1 MSRVTRPV
9 RLLAIALVLIAA
21 PAAAAATL
29 RSNAAASV
37 TNIRKVDFRNFAY
50 VSGTGAAI
58 TVKNGVYANT
68 IKPNEPVY
76 FQVLDVD
83 HGDLDGD
90 GVEEAIVTTLENTG
104 GTGQFTDGLIFRL
117 VGGNPK
123 QIGDLGIGDRADGGI
138 HGITIVNGRIV
149 VDRYGQ
155 NGSGACCPTYIERDT
170 LKLDSNGETTSAAKT
185 TKRAFISL
193 SRSDAGAPSKITFLR
208 GTASVTIEGDGMA
221 GDRGTLDAG
230 KGQTVTYSVS
240 KVPNF
245 PNARAAIITLSI
257 GTTTVAVVSSG
268 GSWTGKLPT
277 SGRYTLAW
285 KQNGPVSSKD
295 STSAYATV
303 DLSIR

>member
-1 MSRVTRPV
+1 MRHPSRWL
-9 RLLAIALVLIAA
+9 RLLATALASASTVD
-21 PAAAAATL
+21 T
-29 RSNAAASV
+29 AASASVATV
-37 TNIRKVDFRNFAY
+37 TNIRRIDFRNFAY

-58 TVKNGVYANT
+58 TVKNGVYENT
-68 IKPNEPVY
+68 IKPDEPVY

-90 GVEEAIVTTLENTG
+90 GVDEAIVTTLENTG

-117 VGGNPK
+117 VAGNPK

-155 NGSGACCPTYIERDT
+155 DATGACCPTYIERDT
-170 LKLDSNGETTSAAKT
+170 LKLNSKGETTSAAKA

-193 SRSDAGAPSKITFLR
+193 SRSEAGAPSKITFLR
-208 GTASVTIEGDGMA
+208 GTSAATIEGDGMA
-221 GDRGTLDAG
+221 GDQGTLDAD
-230 KGQTVTYSVS
+230 KGQTLTYSVS

-245 PNARAAIITLSI
+245 PNARTAIVTLSI
-257 GTTTVAVVSSG
+257 GTTTVAGVSSG
-268 GSWTGKLPT
+268 GTWTGKLP
-277 SGRYTLAW
+277 SAGRYTLAW
-285 KQNGPVSSKD
+285 TQNGPVTSKD

>member
-1 MSRVTRPV
+1 MRHPSRWL
-9 RLLAIALVLIAA
+9 RLLATALASASTVD
-21 PAAAAATL
+21 T
-29 RSNAAASV
+29 AASASVATV
-37 TNIRKVDFRNFAY
+37 TNIRRVDFRNFAY

-58 TVKNGVYANT
+58 TVKNGVYENT
-68 IKPNEPVY
+68 IKPDEPVY

-90 GVEEAIVTTLENTG
+90 GVDEAIVTTLENTG

-117 VGGNPK
+117 VAGNPK

-155 NGSGACCPTYIERDT
+155 DATGACCPTYIERDT
-170 LKLDSNGETTSAAKT
+170 LKLNSKGETTSAAKA

-193 SRSDAGAPSKITFLR
+193 SRSEAGAPSKITFLR
-208 GTASVTIEGDGMA
+208 GTSAATIEGDGMA
-221 GDRGTLDAG
+221 GDQGTLDAD
-230 KGQTVTYSVS
+230 KGQTLTYSVS

-245 PNARAAIITLSI
+245 PNARTAIVTLSI
-257 GTTTVAVVSSG
+257 GTTTVAGVSSG
-268 GSWTGKLPT
+268 GTWTGKLP
-277 SGRYTLAW
+277 SAGRYTLAW
-285 KQNGPVSSKD
+285 TQDGPVTSKD

>member
-1 MSRVTRPV
+1 MRHPSRWL
-9 RLLAIALVLIAA
+9 RLLATALASASTVD
-21 PAAAAATL
+21 T
-29 RSNAAASV
+29 AASASVATV
-37 TNIRKVDFRNFAY
+37 TNIRRVDFRNFAY

-58 TVKNGVYANT
+58 TVKNGVYENT
-68 IKPNEPVY
+68 IKPDEPVY

-90 GVEEAIVTTLENTG
+90 GVDEAIVTTLENTG

-117 VGGNPK
+117 VAGNPK

-155 NGSGACCPTYIERDT
+155 DATGACCPTYIERDT
-170 LKLDSNGETTSAAKT
+170 LKLNSKGETTSAAKA

-193 SRSDAGAPSKITFLR
+193 SRSEAGAPSKITFLR
-208 GTASVTIEGDGMA
+208 GTSAATIEGDGMA
-221 GDRGTLDAG
+221 GDQGTLDAD
-230 KGQTVTYSVS
+230 KGQTLTYSVS

-245 PNARAAIITLSI
+245 PNARTAIVTLSI
-257 GTTTVAVVSSG
+257 GTTTVAGVSSG
-268 GSWTGKLPT
+268 GTWTGKLP
-277 SGRYTLAW
+277 SAGRYTLAW
-285 KQNGPVSSKD
+285 TQNGPVTSKD